1 MKQVGTKE
9 ARQCVAEFEQFMKKL
24 GVDTPAKGLTTSV
37 CFERKEMMDWLQKL
51 EPSVKKIKI
60 CFGMNMSKSTEIS
73 FKKINRED
81 HRPTV
86 YLWPCNEDDDPAKGG
101 DGNDVPPVNFGKLK
115 P

>member
-37 CFERKEMMDWLQKL
+37 CFERKDMMDWLQKL

-60 CFGMNMSKSTEIS
+60 CFGMNRSESAEISLQKSKS
-73 FKKINRED
+73 ED
-81 HRPTV
+81 DRPTV
-86 YLWPCNEDDDPAKGG
+86 YLWPCDENDDPAKDG
-101 DGNDVPPVNFGKLK
+101 DGGDVPPVNYGDTL